1 MLDDLKF
8 IHQRDSQDALGI
20 AQKQA
25 EQLTYDFQVEP
36 ITGAFS
42 NIVFAGMGGS
52 PLAALLSQTWP
63 GHKLPFEV
71 CRQYHIPSYVS
82 EPTLFIAS
90 SYSGNTEETLS
101 GLAEAE
107 AKGAKIV
114 VIAGGGKLIEI
125 AKEKSYPYLILPKV
139 GMPRYGVLYSF
150 NALVTL
156 LRAAGFAGDDQ
167 VAELKNTSKFL
178 ENSVAGWLPTVPKDN
193 NPAKQLAMELAGK
206 SIVIYAGPLLA
217 PAAYKWKISFNENSK
232 NLAWW
237 NEYPEWNHNETSGW
251 IGQPVDKVYGIVDL
265 RSNLEHEKIQ
275 KRFELMERLLS
286 GKRPAP
292 NVVQAQG
299 ESILQQMLW
308 TVVFGDF
315 VSLYLALLNNIDP
328 SPVDLQEKIKVELNK

>member
-1 MLDDLKF
+1 M
-8 IHQRDSQDALGI
+8 
-20 AQKQA
+20 
-25 EQLTYDFQVEP
+25 EP

-42 NIVFAGMGGS
+42 SVVFAGMGGS
-52 PLAALLSQTWP
+52 ALAALLSQTWP
-63 GHKLPFEV
+63 GHRLPFEV
-71 CRQYHIPSYVS
+71 CRQYHIPNYVS
-82 EPTLFIAS
+82 PTTLFIAS

-107 AKGAKIV
+107 AGGAQIA

-125 AKEKSYPYLILPKV
+125 AKEKSYPHLILPAV

-150 NALVTL
+150 NALMTL
-156 LRAAGFAGDDQ
+156 LKAAGFVDEEQ
-167 VAELKNTSKFL
+167 TAELSKTSEFL
-178 ENSVAGWLPTVPKDN
+178 AGSVADWLPTVPADK
-193 NPAKQLAMELAGK
+193 NPAKQLANELVGK
-206 SIVIYAGPLLA
+206 SIVIYSGPLLA

-251 IGQPVDKVYGIVDL
+251 IGQPIDKVYGVVEL

-292 NVVQAQG
+292 NTVQAQG
-299 ESILQQMLW
+299 EGILQQLLW

-328 SPVDLQEKIKVELNK
+328 SPVDLQEKIKIELNK